1 MVLRPFSGKSD
12 GMPGSP
18 QTSPVLSPTRAVD
31 LDAVGAC
38 LGYRVDDPDGRVGT
52 VTGLI
57 AGAWTDRPDAI
68 EVRVGLFRTASLV
81 VPTEAVAVVHPARR
95 RVILREP
102 VDLDDARI
110 P

>member
-1 MVLRPFSGKSD
+1 
-12 GMPGSP
+12 MPVSP
-18 QTSPVLSPTRAVD
+18 HTSPLVRGTRDVD
-31 LDAVGAC
+31 LDALGAC
-38 LGYRVDDPDGRVGT
+38 LGYRVDDPNGRVGT

-81 VPTEAVAVVHPARR
+81 VPTDAVAVVHPTRR
-95 RVILREP
+95 RVILSEP
-102 VDLDDARI
+102 VDLDDAGL